1 MEPLNKL
8 TADGAC
14 RTVFSNDVSFASFYN
29 AAIFEG
35 KQIIHPDRLVR
46 YENDISFI
54 INDSK
59 RAEDKKRRRNIVVK
73 SDINGIYCILGVEH
87 QSSVDQAM
95 VVRCAIYEML
105 EYLKQLE
112 NKEYKRLV
120 PQIMVAFYTGP
131 KKWNVPVKL
140 SDYFEIPE
148 ELKKYFNDWKIILV
162 DVKEMDTSKIKD
174 EQTRYFIEAIQA
186 MYKGDYIKLH
196 QKRKMNTN
204 NLIYAAIITG
214 SLDMIKD
221 IVEGGEMAMCKA
233 MDQLFQRF
241 ENQGIEKG
249 KLNTLKEQL
258 KVKLGT
264 ISSPLEKQL
273 TNTSL
278 EKLNVLTLNIFNV
291 RNEEDKHILNTMFI
305 LFYLFYVFHLLNLEF
320 LLDKFLVLFYRV
332 HK

>member
-14 RTVFSNDVSFASFYN
+14 RTVFSKDVSFASFYN

-59 RAEDKKRRRNIVVK
+59 RAEDKKRRRDIVVK
-73 SDINGIYCILGVEH
+73 SDINGIYCILGIEH
-87 QSSVDQAM
+87 QSSIDETM
-95 VVRCAIYEML
+95 VIRCGIYEML
-105 EYLKQLE
+105 EYLKQVE

-221 IVEGGEMAMCKA
+221 IVEGDEMDMCEGMERMA
-233 MDQLFQRF
+233 EGFRS
-241 ENQGIEKG
+241 EGREEGILVGRNEG
-249 KLNTLKEQL
+249 KLEEKQNTLLMQL
-258 KVKLGT
+258 RCKLGDLSKETENT
-264 ISSPLEKQL
+264 IRSS
-273 TNTSL
+273 TM
-278 EKLNVLTLNIFNV
+278 EKLNKLTVSIFDIQSENDVLKLI
-291 RNEEDKHILNTMFI
+291 H
-305 LFYLFYVFHLLNLEF
+305 
-320 LLDKFLVLFYRV
+320 
-332 HK
+332 

>member
-1 MEPLNKL
+1 MCMEPLNKL

-35 KQIIHPDRLVR
+35 KQIIHPERLVR
-46 YENDISFI
+46 YENDISFL

-59 RAEDKKRRRNIVVK
+59 RAEDKKRRRDIVVK
-73 SDINGIYCILGVEH
+73 SDINGIYCLLGIEH
-87 QSSVDQAM
+87 QSSIDETM
-95 VVRCAIYEML
+95 VIRCGIYEML
-105 EYLKQLE
+105 EYLKQVE

-186 MYKGDYIKLH
+186 MYKGSYEDL
-196 QKRKMNTN
+196 KRLKKMKKENF
-204 NLIYAAIITG
+204 LYAAIITG
-214 SLDMIKD
+214 SIDQVENVLEGDEMDMC
-221 IVEGGEMAMCKA
+221 EGMERMAEGFRKEGEV
-233 MDQLFQRF
+233 RGVIRGRS
-241 ENQGIEKG
+241 EG
-249 KLNTLKEQL
+249 KLEEKQNTLL
-258 KVKLGT
+258 TLLTCKLGNLSKETENT
-264 ISSPLEKQL
+264 IRSS
-273 TNTSL
+273 TM
-278 EKLNVLTLNIFNV
+278 EKLNKLTLSIFDIQS
-291 RNEEDKHILNTMFI
+291 EEDALRIIN
-305 LFYLFYVFHLLNLEF
+305 
-320 LLDKFLVLFYRV
+320 
-332 HK
+332 

>member
-35 KQIIHPDRLVR
+35 KQIIHLERLVR
-46 YENDISFI
+46 FEFDISFI

-59 RAEDKKRRRNIVVK
+59 RTEDKKRRRNIVVK
-73 SDINGIYCILGVEH
+73 SGINGIYCLLGIEH
-87 QSSVDQAM
+87 QSSIDETM
-95 VVRCAIYEML
+95 VIRCGIYEML

-221 IVEGGEMAMCKA
+221 IVEGDEMDMCEGMERMA
-233 MDQLFQRF
+233 EGFRS
-241 ENQGIEKG
+241 EGRTQGREEGILVGRAEG
-249 KLNTLKEQL
+249 KLEEKQNTLL
-258 KVKLGT
+258 TLLTCKLGNLSKETENT
-264 ISSPLEKQL
+264 IRSS
-273 TNTSL
+273 TM
-278 EKLNVLTLNIFNV
+278 EKLNKLTVSIFDIQSENDVLKLI
-291 RNEEDKHILNTMFI
+291 H
-305 LFYLFYVFHLLNLEF
+305 
-320 LLDKFLVLFYRV
+320 
-332 HK
+332 

>member
-1 MEPLNKL
+1 MIPINKV
-8 TADGAC
+8 TSDSAC
-14 RTVFSNDVSFASFYN
+14 RTFLSNDVSFASFIN
-29 AAIFEG
+29 AVVFEG
-35 KQIIHPDRLVR
+35 EQLIHPENLVY
-46 YENDISFI
+46 YENDTAFI

-59 RAEDKKRRRNIVVK
+59 RIEDKKRRRDIVVK
-73 SDINGIYCILGVEH
+73 SDINGIYCILGIEH
-87 QSSVDQAM
+87 QSSIDETM
-95 VVRCAIYEML
+95 VIRCGIYEML
-105 EYLKQLE
+105 EYLKQVE

-140 SDYFEIPE
+140 SDYFEILE

-221 IVEGGEMAMCKA
+221 IVEGDEMDMCEGMERMAEGFRKEGEARSKSKYKA
-233 MDQLFQRF
+233 
-241 ENQGIEKG
+241 EGIIEG
-249 KLNTLKEQL
+249 KLEEKQNMLKEQL
-258 KVKLGT
+258 GIKFGSL
-264 ISSPLEKQL
+264 SSNL
-273 TNTSL
+273 TNQLSKASI
-278 EKLNVLTLNIFNV
+278 EKLNVLTRHIFNV
-291 RNEEDKHILNTMFI
+291 TNED
-305 LFYLFYVFHLLNLEF
+305 
-320 LLDKFLVLFYRV
+320 DVL
-332 HK
+332 KLIN

>member
-59 RAEDKKRRRNIVVK
+59 RAEDKKRRRDIVVK
-73 SDINGIYCILGVEH
+73 SDINGIYCILGIEH
-87 QSSVDQAM
+87 QSSIDETM
-95 VVRCAIYEML
+95 VIRCGIYEML
-105 EYLKQLE
+105 EYLKQVE

-186 MYKGDYIKLH
+186 MYKGSYEDL
-196 QKRKMNTN
+196 KRLKRMKKENF
-204 NLIYAAIITG
+204 LYAAIITG
-214 SLDMIKD
+214 SIDQVESVLEGDEMDMC
-221 IVEGGEMAMCKA
+221 EGMERMAEG
-233 MDQLFQRF
+233 FRS
-241 ENQGIEKG
+241 EGREEGILVGRNEG
-249 KLNTLKEQL
+249 KLEEKQNTLLMQL
-258 KVKLGT
+258 RCKLGDLSKETENT
-264 ISSPLEKQL
+264 IRSS
-273 TNTSL
+273 TM
-278 EKLNVLTLNIFNV
+278 EKLNKLTVSIFDIQSENDVLKLI
-291 RNEEDKHILNTMFI
+291 H
-305 LFYLFYVFHLLNLEF
+305 
-320 LLDKFLVLFYRV
+320 
-332 HK
+332 

>member
-1 MEPLNKL
+1 MIPINKV
-8 TADGAC
+8 TSDSAC
-14 RTVFSNDVSFASFYN
+14 RTFLSNDVSFASFIN
-29 AAIFEG
+29 AVVFEG
-35 KQIIHPDRLVR
+35 EQLIRPENLVR
-46 YENDISFI
+46 YENDTAFI

-59 RAEDKKRRRNIVVK
+59 RIEDKKRRRDIVVK

-140 SDYFEIPE
+140 SDYFEILE

-186 MYKGDYIKLH
+186 MYKGSYEDL
-196 QKRKMNTN
+196 KRLKRMKKENF
-204 NLIYAAIITG
+204 LYAAIITG
-214 SLDMIKD
+214 SIDQVENVLEGDEMDMC
-221 IVEGGEMAMCKA
+221 EGMERMAEGFRKEG
-233 MDQLFQRF
+233 RS
-241 ENQGIEKG
+241 EGIIEG
-249 KLNTLKEQL
+249 KLEEKQNTLKEQL
-258 KVKLGT
+258 EIKFGNL
-264 ISSPLEKQL
+264 SNNL
-273 TNTSL
+273 TNQLSKAPI
-278 EKLNVLTLNIFNV
+278 EKLNILTRHIFNV
-291 RNEEDKHILNTMFI
+291 TNEED
-305 LFYLFYVFHLLNLEF
+305 
-320 LLDKFLVLFYRV
+320 VL
-332 HK
+332 KIIN

>member
-1 MEPLNKL
+1 MCMEPLNKL

-35 KQIIHPDRLVR
+35 KQIIHPERLVR
-46 YENDISFI
+46 YENDISFL

-59 RAEDKKRRRNIVVK
+59 RAEDKKRRRDIVVK
-73 SDINGIYCILGVEH
+73 SDINGIYCLLGIEH
-87 QSSVDQAM
+87 QSSIDETM
-95 VVRCAIYEML
+95 VIRCGIYEML
-105 EYLKQLE
+105 EYLKQVE

-221 IVEGGEMAMCKA
+221 IVEGDEMDMCEGMERMAEGFRKEGEV
-233 MDQLFQRF
+233 RGVIRGRS
-241 ENQGIEKG
+241 EG
-249 KLNTLKEQL
+249 KLEEKQNTLL
-258 KVKLGT
+258 TLLTCKLGNLSKETENT
-264 ISSPLEKQL
+264 IRSS
-273 TNTSL
+273 TM
-278 EKLNVLTLNIFNV
+278 EKLNKLTLSIFDIQS
-291 RNEEDKHILNTMFI
+291 EEDALRIIN
-305 LFYLFYVFHLLNLEF
+305 
-320 LLDKFLVLFYRV
+320 
-332 HK
+332 

>member
-46 YENDISFI
+46 FEFDISFI

-59 RAEDKKRRRNIVVK
+59 RAEDKKRRRDIVVK
-73 SDINGIYCILGVEH
+73 SDINGIYCLLGIEH
-87 QSSVDQAM
+87 QSSIDETM
-95 VVRCAIYEML
+95 VIRCGIYEML
-105 EYLKQLE
+105 EYLKQVE

-120 PQIMVAFYTGP
+120 PQIIVVLYTGP
-131 KKWNVPVKL
+131 KKWNGPVKL

-221 IVEGGEMAMCKA
+221 IVEGDEMDMCEGMERMA
-233 MDQLFQRF
+233 EGFRS
-241 ENQGIEKG
+241 EGREEGILVGRNEG
-249 KLNTLKEQL
+249 KLEEKQNTLLMQL
-258 KVKLGT
+258 RCKLGDLSKETENT
-264 ISSPLEKQL
+264 IRSS
-273 TNTSL
+273 TM
-278 EKLNVLTLNIFNV
+278 EKLNKLTVSIFDIQSENDVLKLI
-291 RNEEDKHILNTMFI
+291 H
-305 LFYLFYVFHLLNLEF
+305 
-320 LLDKFLVLFYRV
+320 
-332 HK
+332 

>member
-1 MEPLNKL
+1 MCMEPLNKL
-8 TADGAC
+8 TSDGAC

-59 RAEDKKRRRNIVVK
+59 RAEDKKRRRDIVVK
-73 SDINGIYCILGVEH
+73 SDINGIYCILGIEH
-87 QSSVDQAM
+87 QSSIDETM
-95 VVRCAIYEML
+95 VIRCGIYEML
-105 EYLKQLE
+105 EYLKQAE
-112 NKEYKRLV
+112 NKKYKRLV
-120 PQIMVAFYTGP
+120 PQIIVVLYTGP
-131 KKWNVPVKL
+131 KKWNGPVKL

-204 NLIYAAIITG
+204 NLIYVAIITG

-221 IVEGGEMAMCKA
+221 IVEGDEIDMCEGMERMAEGFRKEGESRSKSKFKA
-233 MDQLFQRF
+233 
-241 ENQGIEKG
+241 EGIIQGRSEG
-249 KLNTLKEQL
+249 KLE
-258 KVKLGT
+258 
-264 ISSPLEKQL
+264 EK
-273 TNTSL
+273 N
-278 EKLNVLTLNIFNV
+278 KICC
-291 RNEEDKHILNTMFI
+291 
-305 LFYLFYVFHLLNLEF
+305 
-320 LLDKFLVLFYRV
+320 
-332 HK
+332 

>member
-59 RAEDKKRRRNIVVK
+59 RAEDKKRRRDIVVK
-73 SDINGIYCILGVEH
+73 SDINGIYCLLGIEH
-87 QSSVDQAM
+87 QSSIDETM
-95 VVRCAIYEML
+95 VIRCGIYEML
-105 EYLKQLE
+105 EYLKQAE
-112 NKEYKRLV
+112 NKKYKRLV
-120 PQIMVAFYTGP
+120 PQIIVVLYTGP
-131 KKWNVPVKL
+131 KKWNSPVKL

-221 IVEGGEMAMCKA
+221 IVEGDEIDMCEGMERMAEG
-233 MDQLFQRF
+233 FRS
-241 ENQGIEKG
+241 EGRTQGREEGILVGRAEG
-249 KLNTLKEQL
+249 KLEEKQNTLL
-258 KVKLGT
+258 TLLTCKLGNLSKETENT
-264 ISSPLEKQL
+264 IRSS
-273 TNTSL
+273 TM
-278 EKLNVLTLNIFNV
+278 EKLNKLTLSIFDIQS
-291 RNEEDKHILNTMFI
+291 EEDALRIIN
-305 LFYLFYVFHLLNLEF
+305 
-320 LLDKFLVLFYRV
+320 
-332 HK
+332 

>member
-59 RAEDKKRRRNIVVK
+59 RAEDKKRRRDIVVK
-73 SDINGIYCILGVEH
+73 SDINGIYCLLGIEH
-87 QSSVDQAM
+87 QSSIDETM
-95 VVRCAIYEML
+95 VIRCGIYEML
-105 EYLKQLE
+105 EYLKQAE
-112 NKEYKRLV
+112 NKKYKRLV
-120 PQIMVAFYTGP
+120 PQIIVVLYTGP
-131 KKWNVPVKL
+131 KKWNGPVKL

-221 IVEGGEMAMCKA
+221 IVEGDEIDMCEGMERMAEG
-233 MDQLFQRF
+233 FRS
-241 ENQGIEKG
+241 EGRTQGREEGILVGRAEG
-249 KLNTLKEQL
+249 KLEEKQNTLL
-258 KVKLGT
+258 TLLTCKLGNLSKETENT
-264 ISSPLEKQL
+264 IRSS
-273 TNTSL
+273 TM
-278 EKLNVLTLNIFNV
+278 EKLNKLTVSVFDIQSENDVLRII
-291 RNEEDKHILNTMFI
+291 H
-305 LFYLFYVFHLLNLEF
+305 
-320 LLDKFLVLFYRV
+320 
-332 HK
+332 

>member
-8 TADGAC
+8 TSDGAC

-59 RAEDKKRRRNIVVK
+59 RAEDKKRRRDIVVK

-221 IVEGGEMAMCKA
+221 IVEGDEMDMCEGMERMAEGFRKEGEARSKSKYKA
-233 MDQLFQRF
+233 
-241 ENQGIEKG
+241 EGIIEG
-249 KLNTLKEQL
+249 KLEEKQNMLKEQL
-258 KVKLGT
+258 GIKLGSL
-264 ISSPLEKQL
+264 SSNLEKQL
-273 TNTSL
+273 S
-278 EKLNVLTLNIFNV
+278 KQQ
-291 RNEEDKHILNTMFI
+291 
-305 LFYLFYVFHLLNLEF
+305 Y
-320 LLDKFLVLFYRV
+320 
-332 HK
+332 

>member
-59 RAEDKKRRRNIVVK
+59 RAEDKKIRRNIVVK
-73 SDINGIYCILGVEH
+73 SDINGIYCILGIEH
-87 QSSVDQAM
+87 QSSIDETM
-95 VVRCAIYEML
+95 VIRCGIYEML
-105 EYLKQLE
+105 EYLKQAE

-120 PQIMVAFYTGP
+120 PQIIVVLYTGP
-131 KKWNVPVKL
+131 KKWNGPLKL

-204 NLIYAAIITG
+204 NLIYVAIITG

-221 IVEGGEMAMCKA
+221 IVEGDEMDMCEGMERMA
-233 MDQLFQRF
+233 EGFRS
-241 ENQGIEKG
+241 EGREEGILVGRVEG
-249 KLNTLKEQL
+249 KLEEKQNTLLMQL
-258 KVKLGT
+258 RCKLGDLSKETENT
-264 ISSPLEKQL
+264 IRSS
-273 TNTSL
+273 TM
-278 EKLNVLTLNIFNV
+278 EKLNKLTVSIFDIQSENDVLKLI
-291 RNEEDKHILNTMFI
+291 H
-305 LFYLFYVFHLLNLEF
+305 
-320 LLDKFLVLFYRV
+320 
-332 HK
+332 